1 MICVRTMKSKAYK
14 HFVAKGIEYTQGYLQ
29 GRKISNLF
37 SPEYSEAKKALE
49 DLTKSPQNKIKQNFI
64 VRLKEYKTGLEKDIS
79 WGYRENEN
87 QHLTPVDRS
96 FADNVTRTGHIKSLK
111 DLQELFPELK
121 KE

>member
-1 MICVRTMKSKAYK
+1 M
-14 HFVAKGIEYTQGYLQ
+14 
-29 GRKISNLF
+29 
-37 SPEYSEAKKALE
+37 
-49 DLTKSPQNKIKQNFI
+49 
-64 VRLKEYKTGLEKDIS
+64 KEYKTGLEKDIS